1 VFIILQLVIVN
12 AAQPDCHLRSINRST
27 DAATCLYQWRNF
39 KFLVPCKKGAQA
51 PYDIFVTGTF
61 CGKFVVKTWLLHVN
75 IPPHLNCVVAL
86 TY

>member
-39 KFLVPCKKGAQA
+39 KFLVPCKKEHR
-51 PYDIFVTGTF
+51 PRMTF
-61 CGKFVVKTWLLHVN
+61 FSPAHSVENL
-75 IPPHLNCVVAL
+75 
-86 TY
+86 